1 MGVWQNR
8 FLYFGYLKWQ
18 FRLSS
23 FIIRFYKRDNRLFTS
38 KKTYKLKLYSLLF
51 YYNRTKTA
59 DCRTYIFSLVQCVF
73 VIPINL
79 QLKGIF
85 LCHVINCIL
94 YNLMVI
100 PHENLLDLACLN
112 RLLYFEVLKK
122 QISARTLCDLI
133 DFQEDT

>member
-38 KKTYKLKLYSLLF
+38 KKIYKLFIYSLLF
-51 YYNRTKTA
+51 YYNPTTTA